1 MSAMRYQFTLM
12 NDCLRAEMVGRET
25 VEETQDFIAA
35 VADEARKRASP
46 RILVC
51 VRRSRPIFRV
61 EQYRISEQFRLLAGN
76 PGVRVALV
84 ADTDELRAAHGYIE
98 VLARQQGASVR
109 AFRDEGAAFD
119 WLRARELQSQEKR

>member
-1 MSAMRYQFTLM
+1 MRYQFTRVH
-12 NDCLRAEMVGRET
+12 DGLRAEMVGRET

-35 VADEARKRASP
+35 VADEARRAGMP
-46 RILVC
+46 RILIC

-98 VLARQQGASVR
+98 MLARQHGVGVR
-109 AFRDEGAAFD
+109 AFRDEASALD
-119 WLRARELQSQEKR
+119 WLKVRELQSQEKR

>member
-1 MSAMRYQFTLM
+1 MRYQFTRVH
-12 NDCLRAEMVGRET
+12 DCLRAEMVGRET

-35 VADEARKRASP
+35 VADEARRAGTP
-46 RILVC
+46 RIVVC

-98 VLARQQGASVR
+98 VLARQQGVGVR
-109 AFRDEGAAFD
+109 AFRDEAAALE
-119 WLRARELQSQEKR
+119 WLKAPELQSQDKR